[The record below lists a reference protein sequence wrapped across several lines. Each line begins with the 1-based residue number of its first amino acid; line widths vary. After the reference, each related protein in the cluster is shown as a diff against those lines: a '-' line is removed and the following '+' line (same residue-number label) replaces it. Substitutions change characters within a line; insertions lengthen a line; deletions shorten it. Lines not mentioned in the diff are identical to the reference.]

1 MEPGKAGK
9 KEQALPRLRQDL
21 QLNPGPADEDGAPTW
36 TLYDPAA
43 NKYYKIGWLE
53 FECIARLDECLTVP
67 ELVRRVSAETTLRPD
82 EDQLKGLVL
91 FLMMNNLIM
100 AADPVVSEYITE
112 QSDKRK
118 PVFWK
123 KAVHGYL
130 YFTIPLFKPQR
141 FLDATFPY
149 ISFLFT
155 RQFMT
160 GVLLLLGAGIIM
172 TLGRIDEF
180 FATFMSYMTG
190 EGMVMILITVTIM
203 KFVHELGHAYTAT
216 KYGVPVP
223 VMGVAMMVLYPVLY
237 TETSNAWRMQNRRHR
252 MHISM
257 AGVMAEMVV
266 ASVALIL
273 WHVLPPGM
281 GRSVAFML
289 AAVSL
294 ISSLL
299 VNLNPLMRFDGY
311 YLVGDLMGIDNLQ
324 DRTTAFAK
332 WRIRKILWGWDDA
345 PPEMASPQRARFLE
359 TFGFALIGYRFVL
372 YVGIAL
378 MVYHLFFKPLGL
390 ILTIIEVG
398 FFLALPVL
406 RELAVWWKERKRI
419 YSSPRGAIVAML
431 LVFGSVYCFLP
442 AQSHID
448 VPAVLHAQAYNR
460 LYPTVAGQLEEIA
473 VRQGQKV
480 EQGDL
485 LFRISSPSLENEIA
499 LAQIKL
505 DAMRQIRGREEAD
518 AKLVRKWRTMDEDV
532 AASEQALKGLLEQ
545 KERLTVRAAY
555 AGVIH
560 DLDQA
565 LHVGDWINT
574 TYMLAVLVDDT
585 APVLSGYVA
594 EGDHARVAPGAAG
607 WFYPETTPFARYPVK
622 LDQVGDTDSTD
633 IFWPELA
640 SVFGGPLPADMNRSQ
655 GQAPVSRY
663 TLYSARFVLGDSAA
677 LLPDFTLRG
686 VVRLEAAPES
696 LLNILTKRAISVFM
710 QESGL

>member
-1 MEPGKAGK
+1 MQPAAPQ
-9 KEQALPRLRQDL
+9 KEQPLPRLRQDL

-53 FECIARLDECLTVP
+53 FECVARLDECVTVP
-67 ELVRRVSAETTLRPD
+67 ELVRRVAAETTLRPD
-82 EDQLKGLVL
+82 EDQIKSLVL

-100 AADPVVSEYITE
+100 AADPVVSEYIAGE
-112 QSDKRK
+112 SDKRK
-118 PVFWK
+118 PPFWK

-149 ISFLFT
+149 VSFLFT

-160 GVLLLLGAGIIM
+160 GVLLLLGAGIVM

-180 FATFMSYMTG
+180 FATFMSYFTG

-203 KFVHELGHAYTAT
+203 KVVHELGHAYTAT

-237 TETSNAWRMQNRRHR
+237 CETSNAWRMQNRKHR
-252 MHISM
+252 MYISM
-257 AGVMAEMVV
+257 AGVMAEMAV

-294 ISSLL
+294 VSSLF
-299 VNLNPLMRFDGY
+299 VNLNPFMRFDGY
-311 YLVGDLMGIDNLQ
+311 YLMGDLTGIDNLQ
-324 DRTTAFAK
+324 DRTTGYAK
-332 WRIRKILWGWDDA
+332 WRIRRILWGWDDP
-345 PPEMASPQRARFLE
+345 PPEMASPARAKFLE
-359 TFGFALIGYRFVL
+359 AFGFGLIAYRLVL

-398 FFLALPVL
+398 FFLALPLL
-406 RELAVWWKERKRI
+406 REVSVWWRERKRI
-419 YSSPRGAIVAML
+419 YSSPRSALVALL
-431 LVFGSVYCFLP
+431 LVFGTVYTLTP
-442 AQSHID
+442 AQSHIE
-448 VPAVLHAQAYNR
+448 VPAMLHAQAYNR
-460 LYPTVAGQLEEIA
+460 IFPTVAGQVEQIA
-473 VRQGQKV
+473 VRQGQRVK
-480 EQGDL
+480 QGDL
-485 LFRISSPSLENEIA
+485 LFRITSPSLENEIA
-499 LAQIKL
+499 LAEIKL
-505 DAMRQIRGREEAD
+505 DAMRQIKGREEAD
-518 AKLVRKWRTMDEDV
+518 PKLVRKWRTMDEDV
-532 AASEQALKGLLEQ
+532 AASEQAVKGLLEQ
-545 KERLTVRAAY
+545 RERLTVRAAY
-555 AGVIH
+555 DGVIH
-560 DLDQA
+560 DLDPA

-574 TYMLAVLVDDT
+574 GYMLAVLVDDT
-585 APVLSGYVA
+585 TPVLSGYVA
-594 EGDHARVAPGAAG
+594 ESDHGRVATGSAG
-607 WFYPETTPFARYPVK
+607 WFYPDTTPFMRYPVK
-622 LDQVGDTDSTD
+622 LEQLADTDSTD

-640 SVFGGPLPADMNRSQ
+640 SVFGGPLPADMNRSA
-655 GQAPVSRY
+655 GQPPVSRY

-677 LLPDFTLRG
+677 LLPGYSTRG
-686 VVRLEAAPES
+686 VIRLEAAPES
-696 LLNILTKRAISVFM
+696 LLNILTKRAISVFI